1 MDSINLILRKKI
13 YEEGYERYMPWD
25 HTGYRGIMVVEED
38 QTQYRFER
46 TFSKSKD
53 KLFVFNHVS
62 GEDLTDQY
70 DYNKVTKLV
79 DVAKKHIGFNKV
91 AYKNTISLT
100 QMQSRTEEEMVRE
113 IKDNMSN
120 LASTHESTISVE
132 LVLETIKKESDAI
145 GSMRKRTSVYYK
157 LAREIESLNNEL
169 EEAKAVAGTIV
180 LEKERENGL
189 LKELAMTQEKE
200 EDIRKQISFL
210 TYLDNLNMIEKS
222 ETIVEAI
229 NKAKQ
234 DLEGLALYEHFNMK
248 VVGQLQLDKET
259 MLKLESEM
267 KSLSETIKLKEENL
281 EALTRQKESGI
292 DLQSTQNAY
301 DLVNRVV
308 IAYENDDEQLKI
320 RKQEKQMIAQQRV
333 MLGDAIRP
341 KRSLVILLMLAVVAL
356 ASVVGGLVYSPIMY
370 GFTLIVLIGIMV
382 TFYYDKQRLINHN
395 NQVLKIDK
403 LEQQMAMV
411 DKNIDILEARIEDTL
426 EEHGCMTIYDL
437 NVKRDDYL
445 KKVTIAKEKE
455 EEIKRI
461 NQNILILNQEITG
474 LRRTIGSIGER
485 KQLLEED
492 HIRQLQHYQ
501 IVSDDHIQGG
511 AFEKHLTYQA
521 AIKDIENMT
530 LRLKELIGNTSVDG
544 LKRQVNEMKASLEAD
559 NELTQDKIDQVKLQ
573 MSQNNLHESLGQYL
587 EIARLKELA
596 ITEDLSK
603 VMQKGI
609 ELTKSIR
616 PVAEIEEAIESAMSL
631 KAAYERKLKVSD
643 IMKETIE
650 TIAVE
655 IQNNFAPAL
664 NESLSYVVDKV
675 SGGKYKDIKVNPQ
688 MELTVF
694 DQSQNRTVM
703 AGSLSEGT
711 IDMLYFGLR
720 LGIGQVLSEGK
731 ALPLILDDAFVQ
743 YDNERLHNALEYLHK
758 EERQVILFTCHER
771 EEHYLDLQG
780 YDYNLVELS

>member
-445 KKVTIAKEKE
+445 KK
-455 EEIKRI
+455 
-461 NQNILILNQEITG
+461 
-474 LRRTIGSIGER
+474 S
-485 KQLLEED
+485 D
-492 HIRQLQHYQ
+492 H
-501 IVSDDHIQGG
+501 S
-511 AFEKHLTYQA
+511 
-521 AIKDIENMT
+521 
-530 LRLKELIGNTSVDG
+530 
-544 LKRQVNEMKASLEAD
+544 
-559 NELTQDKIDQVKLQ
+559 
-573 MSQNNLHESLGQYL
+573 
-587 EIARLKELA
+587 
-596 ITEDLSK
+596 
-603 VMQKGI
+603 
-609 ELTKSIR
+609 
-616 PVAEIEEAIESAMSL
+616 
-631 KAAYERKLKVSD
+631 
-643 IMKETIE
+643 
-650 TIAVE
+650 
-655 IQNNFAPAL
+655 
-664 NESLSYVVDKV
+664 
-675 SGGKYKDIKVNPQ
+675 
-688 MELTVF
+688 
-694 DQSQNRTVM
+694 
-703 AGSLSEGT
+703 
-711 IDMLYFGLR
+711 
-720 LGIGQVLSEGK
+720 
-731 ALPLILDDAFVQ
+731 
-743 YDNERLHNALEYLHK
+743 
-758 EERQVILFTCHER
+758 
-771 EEHYLDLQG
+771 
-780 YDYNLVELS
+780 